1 MILLTNPSGCCSG
14 NAPFE
19 IYPVDFDFQTILCL
33 NVHRVTRRNVAPD
46 RCAALAP
53 CSGVLRS
60 PISHTSSVRRHFPSC
75 VSELHKMCTTSVPPL
90 HQDTDP
96 HQPHRER
103 LSWIRWISSALRP
116 DTGTRSSLHI
126 SFSCTTV
133 MLSNSP
139 SALPLAMPIPPATPP
154 RLTVSDALPW
164 PPSTTRST
172 RAASCPARP
181 SSIAPASAPL
191 LRAAFS
197 SNSAM
202 SRGAESAG
210 TRSNTRKSS
219 CAREIR
225 VSSS

>member
-33 NVHRVTRRNVAPD
+33 TVHRVTRRNVAPD

-75 VSELHKMCTTSVPPL
+75 ASELHKICTTSAPPL

-139 SALPLAMPIPPATPP
+139 SALPLAMPLPPPPPPPPPVSQYPMPCPGHLLQQDPLARHPAPPALPP
-154 RLTVSDALPW
+154 
-164 PPSTTRST
+164 
-172 RAASCPARP
+172 
-181 SSIAPASAPL
+181 
-191 LRAAFS
+191 
-197 SNSAM
+197 
-202 SRGAESAG
+202 
-210 TRSNTRKSS
+210 
-219 CAREIR
+219 
-225 VSSS
+225 